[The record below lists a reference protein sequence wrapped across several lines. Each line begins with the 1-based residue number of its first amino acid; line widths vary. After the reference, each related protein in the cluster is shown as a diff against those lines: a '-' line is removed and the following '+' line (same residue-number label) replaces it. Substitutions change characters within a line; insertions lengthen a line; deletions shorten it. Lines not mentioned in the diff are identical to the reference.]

1 MLPLRYDSFD
11 NDYICGKGDSSR
23 LTVFVLETSRN
34 CGSSVFVKVLW
45 IIFEVPFFVLTIEY
59 YYITIIFKWIMNYT
73 NSIIGHI

>member
-1 MLPLRYDSFD
+1 
-11 NDYICGKGDSSR
+11 
-23 LTVFVLETSRN
+23 
-34 CGSSVFVKVLW
+34 VLW